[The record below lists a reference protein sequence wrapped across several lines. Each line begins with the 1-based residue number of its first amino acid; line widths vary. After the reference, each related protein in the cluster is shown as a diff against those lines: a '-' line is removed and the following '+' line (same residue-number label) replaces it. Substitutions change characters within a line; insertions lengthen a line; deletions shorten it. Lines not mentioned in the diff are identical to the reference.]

1 MLNRKKHK
9 LNYQSFPEAI
19 QPVAHNDIPIPEFK
33 EVPDLSIDERSDQ
46 ESYDHKELTD
56 GDDDDDEHF
65 ACPSTPVLYDPQN
78 LNDFIKALS
87 LFKNS
92 SKVLA

>member
-1 MLNRKKHK
+1 M
-9 LNYQSFPEAI
+9 
-19 QPVAHNDIPIPEFK
+19 
-33 EVPDLSIDERSDQ
+33 PDLSIDEHSD
-46 ESYDHKELTD
+46 EKPYDHKELTD